1 MSVPTARAD
10 LSRSFRRGFA
20 TTFALDVITKV
31 ITAVTIVVLIR
42 GLSVSSY
49 AYVTLFL
56 TVAQFAGS
64 AAGGGIRTRYL
75 REEAERLSRGGSAD
89 REDAFF
95 VSLLKATVLILALGA
110 CALPLVQVA
119 GFGSGFGGATGLV
132 TFGTAFA
139 AGFSASEL
147 AIARYQA
154 RRRFAAA
161 GAVAVAR
168 AAALLVASVMILLTR
183 DDIVVITAWLV
194 AAALLVGA
202 VSVGSVPWRGV
213 DFPRPV
219 RASWFNSEEAWLSL
233 YYVAAA
239 GFAYVDIMVA
249 AALLSEYQVATLGAS
264 LRYLA
269 MVQSPIPAMG
279 AVLRVRTAQ
288 IDLIDSLAGQRAM
301 ILAWLRRTVLPAAL
315 FVATVF
321 AMAPVIIPMVD
332 GGKYPESVEV
342 LQIFLLVAFSAY
354 VTAPGVSILMTQRR
368 YHLLFGVYAVGLLVN
383 LAGDV
388 ALAPRFGIIG
398 IAVVSSVV
406 YLAIDIVLI
415 AQALRYARNT
425 QARLR
430 RPQPPSAKTSAHRRA
445 PTDAKR

>member
-64 AAGGGIRTRYL
+64 AAAGGVRTRYL
-75 REEAERLSRGGSAD
+75 REEAERLSRGGD
-89 REDAFF
+89 PCRDEAFF
-95 VSLLKATVLILALGA
+95 VSLLKATVLIFGIGA
-110 CALPLVQVA
+110 CSLPLAHIA
-119 GFGSGFGGATGLV
+119 GLGSGFAEAAGLV
-132 TFGTAFA
+132 IFATAFA
-139 AGFSASEL
+139 AGFAAAEL

-161 GAVAVAR
+161 GGVAVAR
-168 AAALLVASVMILLTR
+168 AAALLAASVMILITR
-183 DDIVVITAWLV
+183 EDTLLITAWLV
-194 AAALLVGA
+194 AAVVIVGA
-202 VSVGSVPWRGV
+202 LSTGTATWNGVSLH
-213 DFPRPV
+213 RPLH
-219 RASWFNSEEAWLSL
+219 ASRFSTEEIWLSL
-233 YYVAAA
+233 YYVVAA
-239 GFAYVDIMVA
+239 GFAYVDVMVA
-249 AALLSEYQVATLGAS
+249 AALLSDYEVAALGAA

-269 MVQSPIPAMG
+269 IVQSPIPALG
-279 AVLRVRTAQ
+279 AILRVRTAQ
-288 IDLIDSLAGQRAM
+288 VDLIESASGQRVL

-321 AMAPVIIPMVD
+321 VLAPMIIPKVD
-332 GGKYPESVEV
+332 DGKYPDSVEV
-342 LQIFLLVAFSAY
+342 LQIFLVIAFSAY

-368 YHLLFGVYAVGLLVN
+368 YRVLFGVYAVGLLVN

-388 ALAPRFGIIG
+388 ALAPQFGVIG
-398 IAVVSSVV
+398 IAVVSSSV
-406 YLAIDIVLI
+406 YLAIDLMLI
-415 AQALRYARNT
+415 TQALRYARGK
-425 QARLR
+425 QAHA
-430 RPQPPSAKTSAHRRA
+430 PVAPSGTEKGPTSHTS
-445 PTDAKR
+445 PKDAKH